1 MKTAILA
8 YLMQPEI
15 KQATVKDIVIALAVP
30 AQQSAQV
37 QQVLD
42 VLELTGDVIQR
53 KKNGAY
59 QATEKLGFVKGTV
72 IGHAKGFAFM
82 RPIGGSVADDYYLKI
97 ENVNGAYDGDLVLVK
112 ELNKATAD
120 LRKEGVVVKIIQ
132 RSFKPLVGTIAAYNK
147 SYLECKVDDER
158 FNARVFIAKDDS
170 LGAIPD
176 HKVVVQPLE
185 YYEDGEVLARVSE
198 IIGHKNDPGVDILSI
213 IYKHGIPTEFSEE
226 TLAQASEIEEEV
238 TETEYANRKDHRY
251 ETIVTIDGD
260 DAKDL
265 DDAVTVRK
273 LTNGNYFLGVHIADV
288 SYYVTMGSP
297 MSKEAYERGTS
308 VYLVDR
314 VIPMLPHRLSN
325 GICSLNPHVDRL
337 VMSCEMEINPHGEVV
352 NYEISQGVIH
362 STARMTYRAVNEI
375 LTDQNPQT
383 IADYAQLVPMFQD
396 MHELAQILE
405 AKRYDRGAL
414 EFDIPE
420 AKIEVDELGKPVEIH
435 MRERG
440 TSERIIEQ
448 FMLEANECVAKHF
461 KLAKLP
467 FIYRIHEEPTEQK
480 LQNFTNLVAN
490 LGYPITSKDGN
501 VSAKTLQQVLK
512 AAIGTDAEAAIS
524 TMLLRSMQKARYSEV
539 SEGHYGLGA
548 QYYTHFTSPIRR
560 YPDLVVH
567 RCIRE
572 FLINQQ
578 TNEKNQTTWKLSLPE
593 IAQQTSVAER
603 RAIDCE
609 RDVTDMKKAEYM
621 LEHVG
626 ETFTGIVSSVTNFG
640 IFVELPNTIEGLV
653 HISDLSDDHYEF
665 HQSQMVLIGKRTG
678 KTFRIGD
685 HVEIEVMSV
694 DKAKPAIDFKIVGMK
709 SSGRIFRN
717 AKVGQSRSNE
727 GREQGRNRREKRSQG
742 AGNYRRREA
751 KRGTKSSGARNNK
764 RRKS

>member
-8 YLMQPEI
+8 YLMQPEM
-15 KQATVKDIVIALAVP
+15 KQATVKEIVLALGVS

-37 QQVLD
+37 QKNLD
-42 VLELTGDVIQR
+42 ELEQAGDVIQR
-53 KKNGAY
+53 KKNSSY
-59 QATEKLGFVKGTV
+59 QASEKLGFIKGTV
-72 IGHAKGFAFM
+72 IGHARGFAFM
-82 RPIGGSVADDYYLKI
+82 RPTGGTVADDYYLKV

-112 ELNKATAD
+112 ELSKATAD

-132 RSFKPLVGTIAAYNK
+132 RSFKPIVGTIVAYNK

-170 LGAIPD
+170 LGAVPD

-213 IYKHGIPTEFSEE
+213 IYKNGISTEFSAE
-226 TLAQASEIEEEV
+226 TLAQAAAVEEEV
-238 TETEYANRKDHRY
+238 AETEYANRKDHRY

-273 LTNGNYFLGVHIADV
+273 LENGNYFLGVHIADV

-337 VMSCEMEINPHGEVV
+337 VMSCEMEINSQGEVV
-352 NYEISQGVIH
+352 QYEISQGVIH
-362 STARMTYRAVNEI
+362 SAARMTYRAVNEI
-375 LTDQNPQT
+375 ITDQNPQT
-383 IADYAQLVPMFQD
+383 IADYAELVPMFQD
-396 MHELAQILE
+396 MHQLAQILE

-420 AKIEVDELGKPVEIH
+420 AKIEVDEAGKPIEIH

-467 FIYRIHEEPTEQK
+467 FIYRIHEEPSEQK
-480 LQNFTNLVAN
+480 LENFTNLVAN
-490 LGYPITSKDGN
+490 LGYPITSGEAKI
-501 VSAKTLQQVLK
+501 SAKTLQQVLK

-524 TMLLRSMQKARYSEV
+524 TMLLRSMQKARYSEI
-539 SEGHYGLGA
+539 SEGHYGLAA

-578 TNEKNQTTWKLSLPE
+578 TDDKTQTTWKLSLPE
-593 IAQQTSVAER
+593 IAQQTSTAER

-609 RDVTDMKKAEYM
+609 RAVDDMKKAEYM
-621 LEHVG
+621 LEHIG
-626 ETFTGIVSSVTNFG
+626 ETFSGIVSSVTNFG
-640 IFVELPNTIEGLV
+640 LFVELPNTIEGLV
-653 HISDLSDDHYEF
+653 HMSDLSDDHYEF
-665 HQSQMVLIGKRTG
+665 HQSQMLLIGKRTS
-678 KTFRIGD
+678 KTFKIGD

-694 DKAKPAIDFKIVGMK
+694 DKDKPAIDFKIVGMK
-709 SSGRIFRN
+709 SSGRGFRRN
-717 AKVGQSRSNE
+717 DARPQ
-727 GREQGRNRREKRSQG
+727 RE
-742 AGNYRRREA
+742 GNYRSRNRQEKQTEKGGNSRRRDDR
-751 KRGTKSSGARNNK
+751 RGSSPKGKRNN

>member
-8 YLMQPEI
+8 YLMQPEM
-15 KQATVKDIVIALAVP
+15 KQATVKEIVLALGVS

-37 QQVLD
+37 QKNLD
-42 VLELTGDVIQR
+42 ELEQAGDVIQR
-53 KKNGAY
+53 KKNSSY
-59 QATEKLGFVKGTV
+59 QASEKLGFIKGTV
-72 IGHAKGFAFM
+72 IGHARGFAFM
-82 RPIGGSVADDYYLKI
+82 RPTGGTVADDYYLKV

-112 ELNKATAD
+112 ELSKATAD

-132 RSFKPLVGTIAAYNK
+132 RSFKPIVGTIVAYNK

-170 LGAIPD
+170 LGAVPD

-213 IYKHGIPTEFSEE
+213 IYKNGISTEFSAE
-226 TLAQASEIEEEV
+226 TLAQAAAVEEEV
-238 TETEYANRKDHRY
+238 AETEYANRKDHRY

-273 LTNGNYFLGVHIADV
+273 LENGNYFLGVHIADV

-337 VMSCEMEINPHGEVV
+337 VMSCEMEINSQGEVV
-352 NYEISQGVIH
+352 QYEISQGVIH
-362 STARMTYRAVNEI
+362 SAARMTYRAVNEI
-375 LTDQNPQT
+375 ITDQNPQT
-383 IADYAQLVPMFQD
+383 IADYAELVPMFQD
-396 MHELAQILE
+396 MHQLAQILE

-420 AKIEVDELGKPVEIH
+420 AKIEVDEAGKPIEIH

-467 FIYRIHEEPTEQK
+467 FIYRIHEEPSEQK
-480 LQNFTNLVAN
+480 LENFTNLVAN
-490 LGYPITSKDGN
+490 LGYPITSGEAKI
-501 VSAKTLQQVLK
+501 SAKTLQQVLK

-524 TMLLRSMQKARYSEV
+524 TMLLRSMQKARYSEI
-539 SEGHYGLGA
+539 SEGHYGLAA

-578 TNEKNQTTWKLSLPE
+578 TDDKTQTTWKLSLPE
-593 IAQQTSVAER
+593 IAQQTSTAER

-609 RDVTDMKKAEYM
+609 RAVDDMKKAEYM

-626 ETFTGIVSSVTNFG
+626 ETFSGIVSSVTNFG
-640 IFVELPNTIEGLV
+640 LFVELPNTIEGLV
-653 HISDLSDDHYEF
+653 HMSDLSDDHYEF
-665 HQSQMVLIGKRTG
+665 HQSQMLLIGKRTS
-678 KTFRIGD
+678 KTFKIGD

-694 DKAKPAIDFKIVGMK
+694 DKDKPAIDFKIVGMK
-709 SSGRIFRN
+709 SSGRGFRRN
-717 AKVGQSRSNE
+717 DARPQ
-727 GREQGRNRREKRSQG
+727 RE
-742 AGNYRRREA
+742 GNYRSRNRQEKQTEKGGNSRRRDDR
-751 KRGTKSSGARNNK
+751 RGSSPKGKRNN